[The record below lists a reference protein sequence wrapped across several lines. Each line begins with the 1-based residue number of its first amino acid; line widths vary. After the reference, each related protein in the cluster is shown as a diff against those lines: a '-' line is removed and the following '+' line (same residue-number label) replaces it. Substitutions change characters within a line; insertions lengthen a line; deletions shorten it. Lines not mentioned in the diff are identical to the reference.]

1 MIEVKCQGCGK
12 AYRFKDESLLP
23 PLAGAKVK
31 CPACSAI
38 MEIPSREE
46 APPPAGEIP
55 SPQEREEH
63 LPYERAP
70 LTPVQDL
77 DSNTIERGT
86 IFPITR
92 VFTLVI
98 IGLLALSWCVVIV
111 RLLLP
116 SESSGAGFLSEDP
129 IFSALW
135 NPKVLAGL
143 AYTII
148 TLVLIAVFAL
158 VLVLL
163 AIERNTRPRTGSEVA
178 QQVRGKE

>member
-1 MIEVKCQGCGK
+1 MK
-12 AYRFKDESLLP
+12 YRMRRSKRKLKKHARTMNAERRKRTAFAREKKSCALKKRSGE
-23 PLAGAKVK
+23 GAKK
-31 CPACSAI
+31 SN
-38 MEIPSREE
+38 SRL
-46 APPPAGEIP
+46 
-55 SPQEREEH
+55 R
-63 LPYERAP
+63 YERAP

-77 DSNTIERGT
+77 ASNTIERGT

-98 IGLLALSWCVVIV
+98 IGLLVLSWCFVIV

-116 SESSGAGFLSEDP
+116 SESSGAAFLSEDP
-129 IFSALW
+129 AFSALW

-178 QQVRGKE
+178 QEVRGKE